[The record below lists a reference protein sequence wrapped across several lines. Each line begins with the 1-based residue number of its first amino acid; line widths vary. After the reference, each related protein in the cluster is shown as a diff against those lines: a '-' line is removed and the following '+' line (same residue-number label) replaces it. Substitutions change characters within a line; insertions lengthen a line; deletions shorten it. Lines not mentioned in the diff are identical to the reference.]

1 MLPAPQP
8 SLSPEIPEKRRC
20 WECQRRRLVCDSV
33 KPVCNKCRASGIVC
47 PGYDDRKPLTW
58 LAPGKVTCRTRRKGR
73 VVDKD
78 TATKTTMKIKPKLGR
93 RGEIEDTEALTR
105 SRNKYGGE
113 LVFHSAL
120 RTDICDVFEAV
131 QYFNDVFYP
140 YTKSGHPPT
149 SNVFIAEIP
158 LKVVKYL
165 PISIAHNL
173 VGIVYHHRMHVQ
185 KEWKNDCPS
194 ILYAQHRMHHH
205 RGLSIRAINEDL
217 ANPKTQSSD
226 VVLTGVILLLQ
237 SEINAC
243 ITPQW
248 RQHVDGLLA
257 ILACRGGAR
266 GWAMSEPYRQGL
278 LLSFMI
284 VMTSANTTSPP
295 DNQVTI
301 CDQQEFIDLIQEL
314 YPLGLHP
321 HIPCPMPLFLEI
333 SRINHLR
340 AEVSRKL
347 MDKSTANAVAGDIVA
362 RIESFDG
369 TDCDSFYEDRD
380 HRDLIAAI
388 FHSAV
393 AVFCISSLQSV
404 GALPRVHRLTMLR
417 TMHGNRLYS
426 LMEETRNHPQLKKS
440 VQWPLVVAGI
450 EASVRVDKR
459 RLVAELYLEQ
469 AKDIATPLPLH
480 AKNVMRT
487 FWDGDATD
495 WDACCDQPYAFVS

>member
-8 SLSPEIPEKRRC
+8 SLSPEIPGKRRC

-58 LAPGKVTCRTRRKGR
+58 LAPGKITCRTRRKGR
-73 VVDKD
+73 VADKD
-78 TATKTTMKIKPKLGR
+78 TAKQKTMKIKPKLDS

-120 RTDICDVFEAV
+120 RTDTCDVFEAV

-194 ILYAQHRMHHH
+194 ILYAQHRMYHH

-217 ANPKTQSSD
+217 ANPKTQSGD

-237 SEINAC
+237 SEK
-243 ITPQW
+243 
-248 RQHVDGLLA
+248 
-257 ILACRGGAR
+257 
-266 GWAMSEPYRQGL
+266 S
-278 LLSFMI
+278 
-284 VMTSANTTSPP
+284 
-295 DNQVTI
+295 
-301 CDQQEFIDLIQEL
+301 
-314 YPLGLHP
+314 
-321 HIPCPMPLFLEI
+321 
-333 SRINHLR
+333 
-340 AEVSRKL
+340 
-347 MDKSTANAVAGDIVA
+347 MDKSTANAVAEDIVA

-393 AVFCISSLQSV
+393 TVFCISSLQSV
-404 GALPRVHRLTMLR
+404 GALSRVHRLTMLR

-426 LMEETRNHPQLKKS
+426 LMEETRKHPQLKKS

-450 EASVRVDKR
+450 EASVWVDKR

-495 WDACCDQPYAFVS
+495 WDACFDQPYAFVS

>member
-8 SLSPEIPEKRRC
+8 SLSPEIPGKRRC

-58 LAPGKVTCRTRRKGR
+58 LAPGKITCRTRRKGR
-73 VVDKD
+73 VADKD
-78 TATKTTMKIKPKLGR
+78 TATKKTIKIKPKLDS

-173 VGIVYHHRMHVQ
+173 VGI
-185 KEWKNDCPS
+185 
-194 ILYAQHRMHHH
+194 
-205 RGLSIRAINEDL
+205 
-217 ANPKTQSSD
+217 
-226 VVLTGVILLLQ
+226 
-237 SEINAC
+237 INAC

-266 GWAMSEPYRQGL
+266 GWAMSEPYRQAL

-295 DNQVTI
+295 DNQVTM
-301 CDQQEFIDLIQEL
+301 CDQQEFVNLIQEI

-340 AEVSRKL
+340 AEVSKKS
-347 MDKSTANAVAGDIVA
+347 MDKSTANSVAEDIVA

-426 LMEETRNHPQLKKS
+426 LMEETRKHPQLKKS

-487 FWDGDATD
+487 FWDGDATH
-495 WDACCDQPYAFVS
+495 WDACFDQPYAFVS

>member
-1 MLPAPQP
+1 MV
-8 SLSPEIPEKRRC
+8 PENPEKRRC

-73 VVDKD
+73 GVDKD
-78 TATKTTMKIKPKLGR
+78 TGAKKIMKKTPKPKRPEEPLDSEGLAKAASR
-93 RGEIEDTEALTR
+93 IEV
-105 SRNKYGGE
+105 GGE
-113 LVFHSAL
+113 LVFHSTL

-131 QYFNDVFYP
+131 QYYNDVFYP
-140 YTKSGHPPT
+140 YTKSGHSPK

-165 PISIAHNL
+165 PVSIAHNL
-173 VGIVYHHRMHVQ
+173 VGIAYHHRMLVQ

-194 ILYAQHRMHHH
+194 ILHAQHRMHHH
-205 RGLSIRAINEDL
+205 RGLSIRAINEDI

-243 ITPQW
+243 ITPHW
-248 RQHVDGLLA
+248 RHHVDGLLA
-257 ILACRGGAR
+257 MLEYRGGAR
-266 GWAMSEPYRQGL
+266 KWATSATYLQAMV
-278 LLSFMI
+278 LSFMI

-295 DNQVTI
+295 HDQVTI
-301 CDQQEFIDLIQEL
+301 CPQDEFMDLIQKF

-321 HIPCPMPLFLEI
+321 HIPCPIPLFLEI

-340 AEVSRKL
+340 AEVSKEHEA
-347 MDKSTANAVAGDIVA
+347 MNKSTANAVAEDIVA

-369 TDCDSFYEDRD
+369 TDCDSFYEDRY
-380 HRDLIAAI
+380 HRDLIASI

-404 GALPRVHRLTMLR
+404 GALPKVHRLTMLR

-426 LMEETRNHPQLKKS
+426 LMEETRNHPQVRKS

-459 RLVAELYLEQ
+459 RLVGELYLEQ
-469 AKDIATPLPLH
+469 AKDIATPLPMH
-480 AKNVMRT
+480 AKNVLRT
-487 FWDGDATD
+487 FWDGGVTD
-495 WDACCDQPYAFVS
+495 WDACFDQPYAFVS

>member
-1 MLPAPQP
+1 MLPVPQP
-8 SLSPEIPEKRRC
+8 SLSPEIPGKRRC

-58 LAPGKVTCRTRRKGR
+58 LAPGKITCRTRRKGR
-73 VVDKD
+73 VADKD
-78 TATKTTMKIKPKLGR
+78 TATKKTMKKKPKLDS

-266 GWAMSEPYRQGL
+266 GWAMSEPYRQAL

-284 VMTSANTTSPP
+284 
-295 DNQVTI
+295 
-301 CDQQEFIDLIQEL
+301 
-314 YPLGLHP
+314 
-321 HIPCPMPLFLEI
+321 
-333 SRINHLR
+333 
-340 AEVSRKL
+340 AEVSKKS
-347 MDKSTANAVAGDIVA
+347 MDKSTANAVAEDIVA

-426 LMEETRNHPQLKKS
+426 LMEGTRKHPQLKKS

-495 WDACCDQPYAFVS
+495 WDACFDQPYAFVS